1 MIIKMLKKKK
11 KERKL
16 GRNKGQTQ
24 EKFNKVL
31 ENRNRAEE
39 YNSHNLKNTL
49 EGINSRLDDT
59 EEQGTTKN
67 EMNKNKRT
75 TKPTP
80 KQ

>member
-1 MIIKMLKKKK
+1 M
-11 KERKL
+11 
-16 GRNKGQTQ
+16 
-24 EKFNKVL
+24 L

>member
-1 MIIKMLKKKK
+1 M
-11 KERKL
+11 
-16 GRNKGQTQ
+16 
-24 EKFNKVL
+24 L

-59 EEQGTTKN
+59 AEQGTTKN

-75 TKPTP
+75 TKITR
-80 KQ
+80 KVTKWQ